1 MTTNYNLITSQLDE
15 VKEQYVEIVVDRMST
30 EDLVE
35 FVTETLSNRFDRMP
49 ENEFKDNIY
58 EVEDEY
64 LYDELVDNV
73 NIENDTEYLS
83 VTMQANNDIYAFKVH
98 PNISSMYKKDAL
110 IILEETDITLLVHL
124 KS

>member
-49 ENEFKDNIY
+49 ENEFKDHIY

-73 NIENDTEYLS
+73 NIENDTQRYRHLQE
-83 VTMQANNDIYAFKVH
+83 VID
-98 PNISSMYKKDAL
+98 
-110 IILEETDITLLVHL
+110 ERRTDIDW
-124 KS
+124 

>member
-49 ENEFKDNIY
+49 ENEFKDHIY

-64 LYDELVDNV
+64 LFDELVDNV
-73 NIENDTEYLS
+73 NMENDTQRYRHLQE
-83 VTMQANNDIYAFKVH
+83 VID
-98 PNISSMYKKDAL
+98 
-110 IILEETDITLLVHL
+110 ERRTDIDW
-124 KS
+124 

>member
-49 ENEFKDNIY
+49 ENEFKDHIY

-64 LYDELVDNV
+64 LFDELVDNV
-73 NIENDTEYLS
+73 NIENDTQRYRHLQE
-83 VTMQANNDIYAFKVH
+83 VID
-98 PNISSMYKKDAL
+98 
-110 IILEETDITLLVHL
+110 ERRTDIDW
-124 KS
+124 